1 MRPWI
6 GGEWLRRGSSQAEH
20 GRGGRSGGGRGWPPH
35 AAAAPPRRRRGQ
47 RRAARSV
54 GEVGRPKASGGVR
67 QDGRR
72 AVSGDA
78 ARPEDVDIKDD
89 KIEGY
94 FCKYSCHVA
103 PCQVVWT

>member
-1 MRPWI
+1 M
-6 GGEWLRRGSSQAEH
+6 
-20 GRGGRSGGGRGWPPH
+20 
-35 AAAAPPRRRRGQ
+35 
-47 RRAARSV
+47 
-54 GEVGRPKASGGVR
+54 GRPKASGGVR

-72 AVSGDA
+72 AVSGEA
-78 ARPEDVDIKDD
+78 GWPEDVDIKDD